1 MSLNLKKPKK
11 LYLRRALSL
20 LWKAAPGWA
29 VLSTVFLVL
38 QAALPLAQLYL
49 MKLTVD
55 AVTVGIT
62 SPGKDIVMSHVL
74 TLIGLLGASALAAV
88 FLASAA
94 KVVGQAQAQIITDH
108 VQSVLHGKSVALDM
122 EYYENAGFYDTL
134 HRAQQEAPHRPTS
147 ILNGLIQVVQ
157 SGVTLVGIATLLF
170 SVHWGI
176 AAVLC
181 ASLIPGLFFRIKYAD
196 RMFQWQS
203 DRSAT
208 DRAATYFNWL
218 ITSQYYA
225 KEVRLYD
232 LGPLFIKRFRD
243 LRQLLRREKIG
254 IAFRYALTEL
264 VAEAFATLAI
274 FGSLAFIAY
283 RTVQGMMT
291 LGDMVMYYQAFQRA
305 QGYLKEMLNGLAS
318 LYEDN
323 LFLSNFYDF
332 LDLKPTIIE
341 PAKPEPVPRP
351 MQKGIV
357 FDHIDFRYPT
367 GEAMVLKDINISI
380 RPGQVVAL
388 VGENGSGKTT
398 LVKLLCRLYDPTAG
412 KITVDGI
419 DLSNFDTTALRRE
432 IGIIF
437 QDYVQYQMTVRENI
451 WMGNTR
457 LAPDDEKIV
466 AAAKYSGADDVIA
479 GLPLGYE
486 TMLGKWF
493 GNGAELSIGQWQKVA
508 LARAFLRDA
517 QIIVLDEPT
526 SSMDAK
532 AEYAVF
538 QNLRELAQGRTVIFI
553 SHRFSTIRMADCIYV
568 LKDGGIAE
576 EGTHEE
582 LVHLD
587 GIYAHLFEIQAK
599 YYR

>member
-1 MSLNLKKPKK
+1 MSLNPKEPQK

-29 VLSTVFLVL
+29 LLSIMLLVL
-38 QAALPLAQLYL
+38 QAALPLVQLYL
-49 MKLTVD
+49 MKLVVD
-55 AVTVGIT
+55 EITVGIT
-62 SPGKDIVMSHVL
+62 SPGKDIVYSHVL
-74 TLIGLLGASALAAV
+74 VLIGLLGAATLAAV
-88 FLASAA
+88 LLASAA

-108 VQSVLHGKSVALDM
+108 VQDMLHTKSVALDIA
-122 EYYENAGFYDTL
+122 YYENAGFYDTL

-147 ILNGLIQVVQ
+147 ILNNLVQVIQ

-181 ASLIPGLFFRIKYAD
+181 VSLIPGLLFRIKYAD
-196 RMFQWQS
+196 RMFAWQS

-208 DRAATYFNWL
+208 DRVATYFNWL
-218 ITSQYYA
+218 ITGHYYA

-232 LGPLFIKRFRD
+232 LGPLFIRRFRD
-243 LRQLLRREKIG
+243 LRRLLRREKIG
-254 IAFRYALTEL
+254 IAVRYAVMEL
-264 VAEAFATLAI
+264 IAEVFAIIAI

-283 RTVQGMMT
+283 RTIQGMMT

-305 QGYLKEMLNGLAS
+305 QGYLKEMLNGLGGV
-318 LYEDN
+318 YEDN

-332 LDLKPTIIE
+332 LDLEPTIIE
-341 PAKPEPVPRP
+341 PVKPAPVPRP
-351 MQKGIV
+351 MKKGIIL
-357 FDHIDFRYPT
+357 DKISFRYPT
-367 GEAMVLKDINISI
+367 GDVMVLKDVNINI

-419 DLSNFDTTALRRE
+419 DLRSFETTALRRE

-479 GLPLGYE
+479 GLPEGYE

-508 LARAFLRDA
+508 LARAVLRDA

-532 AEYAVF
+532 AEAAVF
-538 QNLRELAQGRTVIFI
+538 ENLRELANGRTVIFI

-568 LKDGGIAE
+568 LEDGGIAE
-576 EGTHEE
+576 AGTHEE
-582 LVHLD
+582 LVARN
-587 GIYAHLFEIQAK
+587 GIYAHLFEIQAR

>member
-1 MSLNLKKPKK
+1 
-11 LYLRRALSL
+11 
-20 LWKAAPGWA
+20 
-29 VLSTVFLVL
+29 
-38 QAALPLAQLYL
+38 
-49 MKLTVD
+49 
-55 AVTVGIT
+55 
-62 SPGKDIVMSHVL
+62 
-74 TLIGLLGASALAAV
+74 
-88 FLASAA
+88 
-94 KVVGQAQAQIITDH
+94 
-108 VQSVLHGKSVALDM
+108 
-122 EYYENAGFYDTL
+122 
-134 HRAQQEAPHRPTS
+134 
-147 ILNGLIQVVQ
+147 
-157 SGVTLVGIATLLF
+157 
-170 SVHWGI
+170 
-176 AAVLC
+176 
-181 ASLIPGLFFRIKYAD
+181 
-196 RMFQWQS
+196 MFQWQS

-264 VAEAFATLAI
+264 VAEAFATIAI

-357 FDHIDFRYPT
+357 FDKISFRYPT

-419 DLSNFDTTALRRE
+419 DLRSFDTTALRRE

-582 LVHLD
+582 LVHLG

>member
-1 MSLNLKKPKK
+1 
-11 LYLRRALSL
+11 
-20 LWKAAPGWA
+20 
-29 VLSTVFLVL
+29 
-38 QAALPLAQLYL
+38 
-49 MKLTVD
+49 
-55 AVTVGIT
+55 
-62 SPGKDIVMSHVL
+62 
-74 TLIGLLGASALAAV
+74 
-88 FLASAA
+88 
-94 KVVGQAQAQIITDH
+94 
-108 VQSVLHGKSVALDM
+108 
-122 EYYENAGFYDTL
+122 
-134 HRAQQEAPHRPTS
+134 
-147 ILNGLIQVVQ
+147 
-157 SGVTLVGIATLLF
+157 
-170 SVHWGI
+170 
-176 AAVLC
+176 
-181 ASLIPGLFFRIKYAD
+181 
-196 RMFQWQS
+196 
-203 DRSAT
+203 
-208 DRAATYFNWL
+208 
-218 ITSQYYA
+218 
-225 KEVRLYD
+225 
-232 LGPLFIKRFRD
+232 
-243 LRQLLRREKIG
+243 LLRREKIG
-254 IAFRYALTEL
+254 IAFKYALTEL
-264 VAEAFATLAI
+264 IAEAFATIAV

-332 LDLKPTIIE
+332 LDLKPTII
-341 PAKPEPVPRP
+341 KPVRPVPVPRP
-351 MQKGIV
+351 MKKGIV
-357 FDHIDFRYPT
+357 FDKISFRYPT
-367 GEAMVLKDINISI
+367 GDALVIKDVNINI

-412 KITVDGI
+412 KITVDDM
-419 DLSNFDTTALRRE
+419 DLRSFDTTALRRE

-479 GLPLGYE
+479 GLPQGYE

-532 AEYAVF
+532 AEAAVF
-538 QNLRELAQGRTVIFI
+538 ENLRELAAGRTVIFI

-568 LKDGGIAE
+568 LEDGGIAE
-576 EGTHEE
+576 AGTHEE
-582 LVHLD
+582 LVERN
-587 GIYAHLFEIQAK
+587 GIYAHLFEIQARH
-599 YYR
+599 YR

>member
-29 VLSTVFLVL
+29 VLSTALLVL
-38 QAALPLAQLYL
+38 QAALPLVQLYL

-147 ILNGLIQVVQ
+147 ILSGLIQVVQ

-264 VAEAFATLAI
+264 VAEAFATIAI

-341 PAKPEPVPRP
+341 PVKPALVPRP

-357 FDHIDFRYPT
+357 FDKISFRYPT

-388 VGENGSGKTT
+388 GKRVGENN
-398 LVKLLCRLYDPTAG
+398 AG
-412 KITVDGI
+412 EAAVP
-419 DLSNFDTTALRRE
+419 AL
-432 IGIIF
+432 
-437 QDYVQYQMTVRENI
+437 
-451 WMGNTR
+451 
-457 LAPDDEKIV
+457 
-466 AAAKYSGADDVIA
+466 
-479 GLPLGYE
+479 
-486 TMLGKWF
+486 
-493 GNGAELSIGQWQKVA
+493 
-508 LARAFLRDA
+508 
-517 QIIVLDEPT
+517 
-526 SSMDAK
+526 
-532 AEYAVF
+532 
-538 QNLRELAQGRTVIFI
+538 
-553 SHRFSTIRMADCIYV
+553 
-568 LKDGGIAE
+568 
-576 EGTHEE
+576 
-582 LVHLD
+582 
-587 GIYAHLFEIQAK
+587 
-599 YYR
+599 

>member
-1 MSLNLKKPKK
+1 
-11 LYLRRALSL
+11 
-20 LWKAAPGWA
+20 
-29 VLSTVFLVL
+29 
-38 QAALPLAQLYL
+38 
-49 MKLTVD
+49 
-55 AVTVGIT
+55 
-62 SPGKDIVMSHVL
+62 
-74 TLIGLLGASALAAV
+74 
-88 FLASAA
+88 
-94 KVVGQAQAQIITDH
+94 
-108 VQSVLHGKSVALDM
+108 
-122 EYYENAGFYDTL
+122 
-134 HRAQQEAPHRPTS
+134 
-147 ILNGLIQVVQ
+147 
-157 SGVTLVGIATLLF
+157 
-170 SVHWGI
+170 
-176 AAVLC
+176 
-181 ASLIPGLFFRIKYAD
+181 
-196 RMFQWQS
+196 
-203 DRSAT
+203 
-208 DRAATYFNWL
+208 
-218 ITSQYYA
+218 
-225 KEVRLYD
+225 
-232 LGPLFIKRFRD
+232 
-243 LRQLLRREKIG
+243 
-254 IAFRYALTEL
+254 
-264 VAEAFATLAI
+264 
-274 FGSLAFIAY
+274 
-283 RTVQGMMT
+283 
-291 LGDMVMYYQAFQRA
+291 
-305 QGYLKEMLNGLAS
+305 
-318 LYEDN
+318 
-323 LFLSNFYDF
+323 
-332 LDLKPTIIE
+332 
-341 PAKPEPVPRP
+341 
-351 MQKGIV
+351 
-357 FDHIDFRYPT
+357 
-367 GEAMVLKDINISI
+367 
-380 RPGQVVAL
+380 
-388 VGENGSGKTT
+388 
-398 LVKLLCRLYDPTAG
+398 VKLLCRLYDPTAG

-419 DLSNFDTTALRRE
+419 DLRSFDTTALRRE

-582 LVHLD
+582 LVHLG

>member
-1 MSLNLKKPKK
+1 MSPNPKEPEK
-11 LYLRRALSL
+11 LYLWRALSL
-20 LWKAAPGWA
+20 LWRAAPGWA
-29 VLSTVFLVL
+29 LLSIALLVL

-55 AVTVGIT
+55 AVTAGMT
-62 SPGKDIVMSHVL
+62 QPGKEIVLGHVF
-74 TLIGLLGASALAAV
+74 TLIVLLGASALASV
-88 FLASAA
+88 LLASAA
-94 KVVGQAQAQIITDH
+94 KVAGQAQAEIITDY
-108 VQSVLHGKSVALDM
+108 VQNLLHTKSVALDI

-147 ILNGLIQVVQ
+147 ILNGLLQVIQ

-181 ASLIPGLFFRIKYAD
+181 ASLVPGLFLRLKYAD
-196 RMFQWQS
+196 RMFEWQS

-208 DRAATYFNWL
+208 ERAAIYFNWL
-218 ITSQYYA
+218 VTSPYYA

-232 LGPLFIKRFRD
+232 LGPLFIRRFRD
-243 LRQLLRREKIG
+243 LRRLLRREKIG
-254 IAFRYALTEL
+254 IAFKYALMEL
-264 VAEAFATLAI
+264 VAEICGILAI

-305 QGYLKEMLNGLAS
+305 QGYLKEVLSGLAS

-323 LFLSNFYDF
+323 LFLSNFYKF
-332 LDLKPTIIE
+332 LDLKQTISE
-341 PAKPEPVPRP
+341 PARPVPVPRP
-351 MQKGIV
+351 MKEGIV
-357 FDHIDFRYPT
+357 FDAISFRYPT
-367 GEAMVLKDINISI
+367 GHAPVLKEVSMTI

-412 KITVDGI
+412 KIMVDGT
-419 DLSNFDTTALRRE
+419 DLRHFETNALRRE

-466 AAAKYSGADDVIA
+466 AAAKTSGADDVIA
-479 GLPLGYE
+479 GLPEGYE

-493 GNGAELSIGQWQKVA
+493 GSGAELSIGQWQKVA

-526 SSMDAK
+526 SSLDAK
-532 AEYAVF
+532 AEAAVF
-538 QNLRELAQGRTVIFI
+538 EHLRELARGRTVVFV

-568 LKDGGIAE
+568 LADGGIAE
-576 EGTHEE
+576 TGTHEE
-582 LVHLD
+582 LVAQN
-587 GIYAHLFEIQAK
+587 GIYARLFEIQARH
-599 YYR
+599 YR

>member
-1 MSLNLKKPKK
+1 MSPNLKKPRK

-29 VLSTVFLVL
+29 VLSTALLVV

-55 AVTVGIT
+55 AVTAGIT
-62 SPGKDIVMSHVL
+62 SPGKDMAMSHVL
-74 TLIGLLGASALAAV
+74 MLIGLLGAAALAAV
-88 FLASAA
+88 LLASAA

-108 VQSVLHGKSVALDM
+108 VQNVLHGKSVALDI

-147 ILNGLIQVVQ
+147 ILDGLIQVVQ

-208 DRAATYFNWL
+208 DRAATYYNWL
-218 ITSQYYA
+218 VTSQYYA
-225 KEVRLYD
+225 KEVRLYN
-232 LGPLFIKRFRD
+232 LGPLFISRFRE
-243 LRQLLRREKIG
+243 LRRLLRREKIG
-254 IAFRYALTEL
+254 IAFRYAVTEL
-264 VAEAFATLAI
+264 VAEAFAILAI

-305 QGYLKEMLNGLAS
+305 QGYLKEMLSGVAS

-332 LDLKPTIIE
+332 LDLKPTIVE
-341 PAKPEPVPRP
+341 PAKPAPVPRP

-367 GEAMVLKDINISI
+367 GEALVLKDVNINI

-412 KITVDGI
+412 KITMDGM
-419 DLSNFDTTALRRE
+419 DLGRFNTTDLRRE

-451 WMGNTR
+451 WMGNTT
-457 LAPDDEKIV
+457 LAPDDEKIPE
-466 AAAKYSGADDVIA
+466 AAKYSGADDMIN
-479 GLPLGYE
+479 GLPKGYE

-493 GNGAELSIGQWQKVA
+493 GDGAELSIGQWQKVA

-526 SSMDAK
+526 SSMDAR

-538 QNLRELAQGRTVIFI
+538 ERLRELAAGRTVILI
-553 SHRFSTIRMADCIYV
+553 SHRFSTIRMADSIYV

-576 EGTHEE
+576 SGTHDE
-582 LVHLD
+582 LVARN

-599 YYR
+599 HYR